1 MNEKSSFLYK
11 ESLKNFFLRKSENVL
26 VLVVK
31 GPIWRNKFDLL
42 TALTF
47 NKPVH
52 EVLTKV
58 HIFSSVTKI
67 REFSFLWFS

>member
-11 ESLKNFFLRKSENVL
+11 ESLKKFFLRKSENVL

-52 EVLTKV
+52 VLTKV

>member
-1 MNEKSSFLYK
+1 MNEKSSFFTQGIT
-11 ESLKNFFLRKSENVL
+11 EHFFFTESENVL

>member
-1 MNEKSSFLYK
+1 MNEKFSFFTQGITEHY
-11 ESLKNFFLRKSENVL
+11 FLRKSENVL

>member
-1 MNEKSSFLYK
+1 MKNLLFLQK
-11 ESLKNFFLRKSENVL
+11 ESLKKIFLRKSENVL

-67 REFSFLWFS
+67 REFLFLWFS